1 LIAANTII
9 TKTKG
14 IDLIRT
20 LEGTPGFTTAYN
32 PNQPILYLYQFL
44 VSEKIGG
51 ITVWDLGVYLD
62 AFYELL
68 ADLAA
73 FKWLVMRA
81 IRNEL
86 VADADSDKPIMLHRD
101 FFRMTPGPRTLYP
114 LIDWLR
120 DIDGQDL
127 LLALDKTL
135 TAGPLMDLD
144 TTYIVRGFLIEKCD
158 EQLIWGF
165 TVQSMIDDDITSVEL
180 SIPLHKIPH
189 PDASSVVTGGV
200 NIFLDYK
207 WNENGICQR
216 MYDFFH
222 STQVSQFLNIKW
234 LPMYLGAIL
243 AEVDATGNTLR
254 QTVDGRKGDN
264 STFGTYNPMADAVVE
279 QLLQL
284 DIVSGIDYA
293 GQANFCIIPE
303 GMGTGYT
310 LFETQARM
318 LLKVAVANGKR
329 LVMHVHMGEGFGL
342 FNHTAIHGDTYADPY
357 TTKVPAPPTK
367 AQGWGTTQEKQQKLF
382 AAAVKEPSPYS
393 ISY

>member
-114 LIDWLR
+114 LID
-120 DIDGQDL
+120 
-127 LLALDKTL
+127 
-135 TAGPLMDLD
+135 
-144 TTYIVRGFLIEKCD
+144 
-158 EQLIWGF
+158 
-165 TVQSMIDDDITSVEL
+165 
-180 SIPLHKIPH
+180 
-189 PDASSVVTGGV
+189 
-200 NIFLDYK
+200 
-207 WNENGICQR
+207 
-216 MYDFFH
+216 
-222 STQVSQFLNIKW
+222 
-234 LPMYLGAIL
+234 
-243 AEVDATGNTLR
+243 
-254 QTVDGRKGDN
+254 
-264 STFGTYNPMADAVVE
+264 
-279 QLLQL
+279 
-284 DIVSGIDYA
+284 
-293 GQANFCIIPE
+293 
-303 GMGTGYT
+303 
-310 LFETQARM
+310 
-318 LLKVAVANGKR
+318 
-329 LVMHVHMGEGFGL
+329 
-342 FNHTAIHGDTYADPY
+342 
-357 TTKVPAPPTK
+357 
-367 AQGWGTTQEKQQKLF
+367 
-382 AAAVKEPSPYS
+382 
-393 ISY
+393 